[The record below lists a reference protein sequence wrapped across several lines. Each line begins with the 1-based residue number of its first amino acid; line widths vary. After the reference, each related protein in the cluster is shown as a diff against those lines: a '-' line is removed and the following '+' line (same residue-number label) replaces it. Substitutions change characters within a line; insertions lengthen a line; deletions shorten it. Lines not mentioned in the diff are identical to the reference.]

1 MPSNPMSDDMGSK
14 FFDRPSRA
22 KGRRRPRDVP
32 ERDPGEKKQSEGPPV
47 GYAKRDEDYWRIL
60 AIYGRQDESQN
71 TRRRDDA

>member
-1 MPSNPMSDDMGSK
+1 MTNPMSDDMGSK
-14 FFDRPSRA
+14 FFDKPRA
-22 KGRRRPRDVP
+22 KPRSRRPRAVP